1 MLSFAKQIDVLAKI
15 FESESN
21 CAFDCFDEN
30 KMIRNPA
37 KFHAIMLENRESDL
51 ASRNKRNRKPEYSS
65 RLRSSYKVLG
75 VHIDHRLDFN
85 LRRQDFLVCTYPTEC
100 A

>member
-21 CAFDCFDEN
+21 CAIDCFDEN

-37 KFHAIMLENRESDL
+37 KFQAIMLENRKSDL
-51 ASRNKRNRKPEYSS
+51 AGTNKKNRKPEYPS
-65 RLRSSYKVLG
+65 RLRRSYKSVRSSY
-75 VHIDHRLDFN
+75 RSQTRF
-85 LRRQDFLVCTYPTEC
+85 
-100 A
+100 